1 MVWVGAEGRRK
12 ETREQWVV
20 LTAADSLS
28 ACPGW
33 EGAVPQQRLPDPEG
47 PLGDLLV
54 WAWEECDKV
63 QAGRHPSHGW
73 CGETVVTGKLGT
85 SLQGPEYREA
95 SSPYFP
101 WFTDTLT
108 QLPPDPRCPGH
119 LGPVGPINPA
129 AGVRPG
135 LGQVEQGPSQH
146 SALESSAKRP
156 LEWGMRG
163 GHSRPHSTVLDV
175 AAA

>member
-1 MVWVGAEGRRK
+1 M
-12 ETREQWVV
+12 
-20 LTAADSLS
+20 
-28 ACPGW
+28 
-33 EGAVPQQRLPDPEG
+33 PQQRLPDPEG

-54 WAWEECDKV
+54 GAWKECDKV
-63 QAGRHPSHGW
+63 QVGRHPSHGW
-73 CGETVVTGKLGT
+73 CGERVVTGKLGT

-119 LGPVGPINPA
+119 LGPVGPINPT

-135 LGQVEQGPSQH
+135 LGQVEQGPSRH
-146 SALESSAKRP
+146 SALGSSAKRP
-156 LEWGMRG
+156 LEWGLG
-163 GHSRPHSTVLDV
+163 GVTLGPAALCWMLQLPRSDFTQSSRPQGSPRPGRMGGVGGGSARCRAGL
-175 AAA
+175 